1 MTEPPSPPPPPRP
14 AAPAPARA
22 GAAQPS
28 AQARPQQPATPDPR
42 RGQVISHPASADGAA
57 ARPAAPRRRHRLVA
71 ASFLLMVAAPA
82 AASIAYLYG
91 VAADQYASRMAFSVR
106 SSESSPPVEFLGA
119 LTRSVGGAAGPD
131 AEIIH
136 EFIRSQRMVE
146 LVLEAMPLERIY
158 NRPTDDVV
166 FRLGEDQPIE
176 EIVDYWNWMTDVSY
190 DSGSGIVNF
199 EARAFDP
206 DSAREISAFV
216 LEQSTRL
223 VNALSET
230 ARNDAVQ
237 VARDVL
243 TEAEDRLRAVR
254 REIRAFRDVEQELAP
269 TENARAALGLVT
281 ALESD
286 LARAQVELDSQLEL
300 VGERSPRIQVLRQRI
315 ASLEKQIAD
324 ERARLGAG
332 AQSPAA
338 GRGRAFPD
346 LLARYE
352 ELAVD
357 REFAENA
364 YVSALGAYE
373 QAQVEARRQMR
384 YLAPHIEPTTSVA
397 AQYPERALLSLI
409 VFLVLSVVWAVL
421 VLVLYNIR
429 DRR

>member
-1 MTEPPSPPPPPRP
+1 
-14 AAPAPARA
+14 
-22 GAAQPS
+22 
-28 AQARPQQPATPDPR
+28 
-42 RGQVISHPASADGAA
+42 
-57 ARPAAPRRRHRLVA
+57 
-71 ASFLLMVAAPA
+71 MVAAPA

-254 REIRAFRDVEQELAP
+254 REIRAFRDVEQELDP